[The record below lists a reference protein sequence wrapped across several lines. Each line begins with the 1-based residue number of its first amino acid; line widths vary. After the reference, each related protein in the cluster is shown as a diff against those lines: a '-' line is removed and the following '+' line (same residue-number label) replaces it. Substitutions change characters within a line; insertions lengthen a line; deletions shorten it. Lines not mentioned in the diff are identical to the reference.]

1 MNTLKIIR
9 TLRELRACTAEWRA
23 AGETVGLVPT
33 MGALH
38 DGHLSLVRNSKAQ
51 NDRTIVSIFVN
62 PKQFNQA
69 SDLEAYPRD
78 EAADAAKLEQADVDV
93 LWAPDADEMYP
104 PGFATTVDVGGITDC
119 LCGATRPGHF
129 AGVALVVTKLL
140 LQSLPDRA
148 YFGRKDFQQLQ
159 VVRRMARD
167 LDIPVEIR
175 GIDTVRERDGLA
187 MSSRNW
193 YLTEEERAAAPILFR
208 VLTDMAETASQGGDV
223 ERVIARGRQKL
234 ADKGFAGIDYLE
246 IRDVETFELV
256 RRPVRPARAF
266 AAAFLGKA
274 RLIDNVPVDP
284 VA

>member
-1 MNTLKIIR
+1 MTELKIIR
-9 TLRELRACTAEWRA
+9 TLDELRAVTNGWRRQ
-23 AGETVGLVPT
+23 GETVGLVPT

-51 NDRTIVSIFVN
+51 NDRTVVSIFVN
-62 PKQFNQA
+62 PKQFNQQ

-78 EAADAAKLEQADVDV
+78 EAADADKLRSVDVDV

-104 PGFATTVDVGGITDC
+104 GGFATSVDVGGITDC

-129 AGVALVVTKLL
+129 AGVAVVVTKLL

-148 YFGRKDFQQLQ
+148 YFGIKDFQQLQ
-159 VVRRMARD
+159 VVRRMVRD
-167 LDIPVEIR
+167 LDIPVAIR

-193 YLTEEERAAAPILFR
+193 YLTEAEREVAPTLFR
-208 VLTDMAETASQGGDV
+208 VLTDIAESAGTDGDV
-223 ERVIARGRQKL
+223 ERAISRGRSTL
-234 ADKGFAGIDYLE
+234 ERKGFGQVDYLE
-246 IRDVETFELV
+246 VRDAETLELV
-256 RRPVRPARAF
+256 RRPTRPARAF
-266 AAAFLGKA
+266 AAVFLGKA

-284 VA
+284 AA

>member
-1 MNTLKIIR
+1 MKIIR
-9 TLRELRACTAEWRA
+9 TLKALRQETASWRT
-23 AGETVGLVPT
+23 AGESIGLVPT

-38 DGHLSLVRNSKAQ
+38 DGHMSLVRNARAQ
-51 NDRTIVSIFVN
+51 NDRVITSIFVN

-78 EAADAAKLEQADVDV
+78 EAADAAKLEAADCDV
-93 LWAPDADEMYP
+93 LWAPNVEEMYP
-104 PGFATTVDVGGITDC
+104 DGFATGVEVTGITDC

-129 AGVALVVTKLL
+129 AGVAVVVTKLL
-140 LQSLPDRA
+140 LQSLPDKA
-148 YFGRKDFQQLQ
+148 YFGIKDYQQLN

-193 YLTEEERAAAPILFR
+193 YLTEAEREVAPTLFR
-208 VLTDMAETASQGGDV
+208 VLTNIAEAASSGEDSARAI
-223 ERVIARGRQKL
+223 ERGRKQL
-234 ADKGFAGIDYLE
+234 ADKGFGQVDYLE
-246 IRDVETFELV
+246 IRDAETFDLV
-256 RRPVRPARAF
+256 TSPPRRPSRAF
-266 AAAFLGKA
+266 AAVFLGKA

-284 VA
+284 AG